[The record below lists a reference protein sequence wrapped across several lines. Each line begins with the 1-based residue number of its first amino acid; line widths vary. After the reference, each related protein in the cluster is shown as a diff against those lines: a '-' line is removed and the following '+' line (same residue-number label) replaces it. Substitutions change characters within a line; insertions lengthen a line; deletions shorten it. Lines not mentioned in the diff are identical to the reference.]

1 MGSQN
6 EGTNKR
12 VKSNMIESLS
22 EDPPVVIEI
31 VDTREKLEEFLEA
44 IESGIGAGLVTL
56 EKAQIH
62 VYGASHK

>member
-12 VKSNMIESLS
+12 VKSNKIESLF
-22 EDPPVVIEI
+22 EDLPDVVEI
-31 VDTREKLEEFLEA
+31 VDTCEKLFEFLGS

-56 EKAQIH
+56 EKAFSEMTDPI
-62 VYGASHK
+62 G